1 MSNKKESM
9 IGSNYNNTVREGFDF
24 QSFFGNLIGNANKI
38 ATKPFWELEQQQ
50 RQAAEQQRQAQ
61 LAEQQRQAQLAEQQR
76 QAQLAEQQRQA
87 QIAEQQRQ
95 AQIAEQQRLAAAA
108 VAAAEA
114 KKNTAITDAKTA
126 ANAAI
131 TAADAAVSLANTGGS
146 SKPEMDAKTAANNAK
161 TAATAS
167 LTAANGAT
175 TLQAAIDAK
184 AAADK
189 AKAEADNAKK
199 SAQSAIDAAAAS
211 SAAEKK
217 SEIKKNIDAALSIS
231 TQQISPLTKPETFVV
246 NSSNLSSGTGISK
259 LFDKIVD
266 FFSPFK
272 EGFGGSGDDLFTNVN
287 LKIEQSRT
295 ILAKTSPPATAS
307 ELNDALRLS
316 IEAVTEAQSIRT
328 NLLACSTSPRP
339 TIKFNANTGAFPV
352 APAVPADGSLYWTTD
367 GAKNYLILS
376 KKDASSP
383 AVNVESTLV
392 YCGRKDKFI
401 ILYDSN
407 IVATRKFIQ
416 YKIISA
422 TITSTHVKYEVVIVS
437 NTQGFSKTNV
447 TNGQAV
453 YISTNNIQTQMATG
467 DGTTASNPCS
477 GPNPSANCKPVCI
490 PTDPSGNI
498 KYKEGSTT
506 QPLNIYT
513 NKPQWNNNYF
523 EYQDVKGIGSD
534 GILLYYPMDSTQ
546 TFVGNG
552 TDCNQSCPPRRSEED
567 TSIRPLICRPPLKN
581 WGEKPAPGQTGE
593 CPTGCTKVLN
603 PTSRRNASAC
613 KFDKVL
619 GTTCGAVCD
628 FNVGS
633 ECKTNTD
640 CANCVG
646 VSYTAQFS
654 PDWRPSITRTIE
666 KIYSP
671 DDCKSK
677 CKKASKEN
685 ALTFLQLQQSGAYLE
700 SRCRK
705 IGTSGKK
712 VICGPITNTTQTG
725 MVAGYDMCIT
735 CKLNKELF
743 SYFEYEKRWNEIT
756 KQWDFINITEIPSP
770 SSTWFEGD
778 SNSFSSS
785 GGGSGAGSGGS
796 GGGTNLR
803 GSKPS
808 SYRED
813 SDTRDARD
821 SRELGEIRT
830 GTNSKSISISSA
842 SQNEQ
847 RQRSSAKVAALK
859 LQIDKMKNEYAS
871 LVDNIKWNKMQMD
884 KAENDCYDINTKLRR
899 AIKEYSIAEAISIR
913 SGATTAQKKDTE
925 AANTL
930 MYNIKQKAKEICNN
944 YDNLKSK
951 YMNSVSEMNVLKNKI
966 ADVGKQYDNANA
978 DLDRV
983 GGGGSGGG
991 SFLGSAMTPI
1001 INIFFGDDANRD
1013 CSGQLGC
1020 GKGVDY
1026 SFPSPFNSSK
1036 GGMFTPQ
1043 PFYGGIR
1050 L

>member
-1 MSNKKESM
+1 MSNKK
-9 IGSNYNNTVREGFDF
+9 I
-24 QSFFGNLIGNANKI
+24 
-38 ATKPFWELEQQQ
+38 TKPFNPTFDLEAE
-50 RQAAEQQRQAQ
+50 RKREAEQQRQAQ
-61 LAEQQRQAQLAEQQR
+61 IAEQQRQA
-76 QAQLAEQQRQA
+76 AEQQRQA

-95 AQIAEQQRLAAAA
+95 AQIAEQQRQAQIAEQQRQ
-108 VAAAEA
+108 AAAEA

-189 AKAEADNAKK
+189 AKADADNAKK
-199 SAQSAIDAAAAS
+199 SAQAAIDAAAAS
-211 SAAEKK
+211 SLAEKK
-217 SEIKKNIDAALSIS
+217 VEIKKNIDAALSIS
-231 TQQISPLTKPETFVV
+231 TQQISTLTKPETFVG
-246 NSSNLSSGTGISK
+246 NSRNLSSGTGISN

-272 EGFGGSGDDLFTNVN
+272 EGFMGSGDDLFANVN
-287 LKIEQSRT
+287 LKIEQSRA

-307 ELNDALRLS
+307 ELNDALKLS
-316 IEAVTEAQSIRT
+316 LEALTESQSIRT
-328 NLLACSTSPRP
+328 NLLACNASPRP
-339 TIKFNANTGAFPV
+339 TIKFNANTGTFPT
-352 APAVPADGSLYWTTD
+352 APATPANGSLYWTTE
-367 GAKNYLILS
+367 GIKNYLILS

-437 NTQGFSKTNV
+437 NTQGFSKTNI

-453 YISTNNIQTQMATG
+453 YISTNNMQTQMATG

-490 PTDPSGNI
+490 PTDASGNI
-498 KYKEGSTT
+498 KYKEGSPENP

-513 NKPQWNNNYF
+513 NKSQWTNNYF
-523 EYQDVKGIGSD
+523 EYQDIRDIGSD
-534 GILLYYPMDSTQ
+534 GNLLYYYPMDSTQTYYYPMDSTQ
-546 TFVGNG
+546 TFVGNP
-552 TDCNQSCPPRRSEED
+552 TTCSEPCPPRRSKED
-567 TSIRPLICRPPLKN
+567 TSIRPAFCRPPLTN
-581 WGEKPAPGQTGE
+581 FGEKPPHGQTGI
-593 CPTGCTKVLN
+593 CPTGCIKVLD

-613 KFDKVL
+613 KFDKTK
-619 GTTCGAVCD
+619 GTTCRAVCD
-628 FNVGS
+628 FKGTGIGS
-633 ECKTNTD
+633 CKTNTD
-640 CANCVG
+640 CANCG
-646 VSYTAQFS
+646 ELTTGF
-654 PDWRPSITRTIE
+654 PLGWKPSITGTID

-685 ALTFLQLQQSGAYLE
+685 ALTFLQLEQSGAYLE

-735 CKLNKELF
+735 CKLNKELY
-743 SYFEYEKRWNEIT
+743 SYFEFDKQWNPTI
-756 KQWDFINITEIPSP
+756 KQWDFINIREILSP

-785 GGGSGAGSGGS
+785 DSGSGAGSGGR

-808 SYRED
+808 GYRED
-813 SDTRDARD
+813 SDTRDSRD
-821 SRELGEIRT
+821 SREFGEIQS

-842 SQNEQ
+842 SQNAQ

-871 LVDNIKWNKMQMD
+871 LVDNVKWNKMQMD

-930 MYNIKQKAKEICNN
+930 MYTIKQKAKEICNN

-951 YMNSVSEMNVLKNKI
+951 YMKSVSEMNVLKNKI

-983 GGGGSGGG
+983 GGGGSGDG
-991 SFLGSAMTPI
+991 SFLGSALTPI

-1020 GKGVDY
+1020 GKGIDY